1 LIADA
6 NLWSQ
11 GIAGTDDQNDANA
24 AYIAAMSPD
33 VTLTLVAEL
42 RTLRAALGDAEIWFQ
57 AEADHPRPD
66 PRPAMAAQA
75 VIIRDLLAAL
85 DATRE
90 ETT

>member
-1 LIADA
+1 M
-6 NLWSQ
+6 
-11 GIAGTDDQNDANA
+11 TDLAPTPLSAEYLECLRDSTT
-24 AYIAAMSPD
+24 YIAAMSPD